1 MAHRIKENGSITV
14 ICGSMF
20 SGKTEELIRLVRRA
34 MHARK
39 RVQVFKSDLETR
51 SETSLIRTHDGT
63 SFMAIAVPDSRIL
76 EQKLEPDVQI
86 VGIEEVQFFDEGIV
100 ALCRRLADRGVQ
112 VIVAGLDQDF
122 RGLPFTFMPTLLAL
136 ADDVLK
142 LHAICMV
149 CGGEASRTQR
159 LIDGRPAAW
168 DEPTILIGAEDS
180 YEARCRRCHKVR
192 NIPRE
197 FQVPTERLPTM
208 KVQKM
213 HIGGADGKENHSDIP
228 WQSKA
233 SENGGGTIKVG
244 RTSFTIKRCKSETPC
259 PDSSDGGTQLDMFPE
274 IAGETKLEEAEAKL

>member
-1 MAHRIKENGSITV
+1 LAHSRIESGSITV

-51 SETSLIRTHDGT
+51 SETTVIRTHDGT
-63 SFMAIAVPDSRIL
+63 SFMAIAVPDSHAL

-100 ALCRRLADRGVQ
+100 SLCRRLAERGVQ
-112 VIVAGLDQDF
+112 VIAAGLDQDF

-136 ADDVLK
+136 ADNVLK

-192 NIPRE
+192 NVPRE
-197 FQVPTERLPTM
+197 FQIMTERFLDAKPHKLRTVLPHPDGLSNGERNLAKNESGTN
-208 KVQKM
+208 KNGIRRPVTRRGKAGE
-213 HIGGADGKENHSDIP
+213 ILPAVCADGS
-228 WQSKA
+228 
-233 SENGGGTIKVG
+233 
-244 RTSFTIKRCKSETPC
+244 
-259 PDSSDGGTQLDMFPE
+259 QLDMFPE
-274 IAGETKLEEAEAKL
+274 IADKTRDGVTEQT